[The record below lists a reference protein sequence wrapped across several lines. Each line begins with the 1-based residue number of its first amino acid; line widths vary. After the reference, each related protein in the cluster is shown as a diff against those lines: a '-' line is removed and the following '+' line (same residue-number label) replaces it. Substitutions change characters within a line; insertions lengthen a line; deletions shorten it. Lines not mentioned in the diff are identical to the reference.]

1 MVREESAKKK
11 GRALI
16 QGSEEGHFHH
26 EAFLAHFQG
35 RAGLGA
41 GRWGSTTSRSGQVP
55 VVPSHQDAKGP
66 PSAKAC

>member
-35 RAGLGA
+35 RAWCWKVGLYDYFQVRA
-41 GRWGSTTSRSGQVP
+41 GSSGSISPG
-55 VVPSHQDAKGP
+55 
-66 PSAKAC
+66 C